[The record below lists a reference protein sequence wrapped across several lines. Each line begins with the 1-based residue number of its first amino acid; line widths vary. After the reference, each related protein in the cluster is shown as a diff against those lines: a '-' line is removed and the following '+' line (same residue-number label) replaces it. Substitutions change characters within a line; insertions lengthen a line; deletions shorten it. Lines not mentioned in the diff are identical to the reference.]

1 MAHISR
7 FRQAEEDMLAI
18 AQYIAADNPTAAANW
33 LDKNERTL
41 ALLASQPY
49 LGEAVNHIRPGLRR
63 ISQGNYLLFY
73 EPTDDGIILVRV
85 LHGAREIES
94 LF

>member
-1 MAHISR
+1 MARVSR

-18 AQYIAADNPTAAANW
+18 AEYIAAHDPAAAASW
-33 LDKNERTL
+33 LDQIEKTIE
-41 ALLASQPY
+41 LLASQPFI
-49 LGEAVNHIRPGLRR
+49 GEAVYHIRPGLRR
-63 ISQGNYLLFY
+63 MSHGSYLLFY

-85 LHGAREIES
+85 LHGAREVEN